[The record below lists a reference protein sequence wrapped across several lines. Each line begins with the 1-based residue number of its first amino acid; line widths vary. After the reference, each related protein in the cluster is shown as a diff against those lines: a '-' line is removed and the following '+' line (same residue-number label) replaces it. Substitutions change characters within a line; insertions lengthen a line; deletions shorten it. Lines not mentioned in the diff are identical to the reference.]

1 MPSIL
6 ASKAIPMTQISAAA
20 AAITSSYTVIGTFSS
35 WMNFGFIVSTL
46 DEAVQLSLDGVNDH
60 IVVPAGDTVPV
71 CIPLNFKDN
80 LLSLPDPTFSV
91 KEIGNPT
98 TRSIYISGFTSLIQ

>member
-1 MPSIL
+1 MPSQNP
-6 ASKAIPMTQISAAA
+6 SKAIPMTQLSVAA
-20 AAITSSYTVIGTFSS
+20 AAITSSYTLVGTFSS

-46 DEAVQLSLDGVNDH
+46 DQPVQISFDGINDH
-60 IVVPAGDTVPV
+60 VAVPAGSTVPV

-80 LLSLPDPTFSV
+80 LMSLPTPSISV

-98 TRSIYISGFTSLIQ
+98 TGSLYIGGFTSLIQ